1 MLKGLTRM
9 LTRILTTRLLVVVPI
24 IAMLSVSGCGISWYT
39 NRPVSGNSVVLEQ
52 VATPEIAL
60 ESGTYNVDQHITIS
74 CATPEATIYYTTDDT
89 DPTTSTQVYSDV
101 IDVSGQGTVISL
113 KAIAVKEGMDPS
125 GISVSKQY
133 AIDYAVLPAVSFSP
147 AQGTFS
153 SDTLVTMSVAAAE
166 ADIYYTLD
174 GTTPTKDS
182 TKYAGE
188 DISVA
193 GHRTSVTIKAI
204 AIQDQMQDSPVSSAS
219 YTINYSQ
226 IASVVFSPS
235 GGTFSLDQ
243 DVALSVATAGAT
255 IHYTTDGSTPTEL
268 SPEYISAIAVAG
280 HGTVT
285 TIKAMAVMTGMLDS
299 DVTSETYTINYNQ
312 VSTPQFSIPGA
323 VYATDQSV
331 ALTDATS
338 GAVIHYTTN
347 GSTPTSGSPVYV
359 GAISVAG
366 HGTTMTIKAIATK
379 GFMLDSTVAS
389 ATYTITYALVATPTF
404 SVPAGTYNSD
414 QTVAL
419 STTTSGAVIHY
430 TTDGSTPTSSSTTYS
445 SAISVAGHGTS
456 MTIKAIAVKNS
467 MLDSAVASA
476 AYTITYDQVA
486 TPTFSP
492 TAGAVLTGTPVSISC
507 ATSGAIIHYTTDG
520 STPTASSALYVAPI
534 AITTAMT
541 IKAIAVKTGCLDSA
555 VASSSYTKILS
566 LSHLAGPGGSGS
578 ADGTGAAASFNNPG
592 GITSD
597 GTNFYVSDIS
607 NNTIRKIVI
616 STGVVTTFAGTAGT
630 SGSTDGTGAAARFNG
645 PRGITSDGTN
655 LYVAEYGNHT
665 IRKIVI
671 STGVVTTFA
680 GTAGSSGSADGTGAS
695 ARFNGPYAITND
707 GTNLYVAEY
716 AGQTIRKIVISTA
729 VVTTLAGTAGSSG
742 STDGTGAA
750 ARFNGPSGIVGDG
763 TNLYVTDRA
772 NQTIR
777 KIVISTGVVTTFA
790 GTAGTSGST
799 DGTGA
804 AARFYNPLGIITDG
818 TNLYVTDFSNYTI
831 RKIVISTT
839 AVTTIA
845 GTVGSAGSA
854 DGTGA
859 AARFNNSFGVVI
871 NGSNLYVTDYG
882 NHTIRK
888 VVLSTAEVT
897 TFAGVGGTT
906 GETGST
912 DGTGSAARFSSPAG
926 VATDG
931 TNLYV
936 VDGANH
942 TVRKIVISTGV
953 VTTFAGTA
961 GATGSTDGTG
971 AAARFTNPRGLTSD
985 GTNLYVVD
993 YGNHTI
999 RKIVISTAAVTTLA
1013 GTAGVSGSVDGTGV
1027 AARFK
1032 SPYTITNDGT
1042 NLYVADYG
1050 NNTIREIVI
1059 STGVVTTLAG
1069 TAGTSGSTDGTG
1081 AAARFNA
1088 PYGVTTDGTN
1098 LYLVEGSNHT
1108 IRKIV
1113 ISTGVV
1119 TTFAGTAGAS
1129 GSTDGTGAAARFN
1142 MPIGITNDGTNL
1154 YVAEYSNH
1162 TIRKV
1167 VMSTAVV
1174 TTYAGI
1180 AGTTGHKDGVVGVD
1194 ATTFNIP
1201 FGISYF
1207 GEKLFITEAAN
1218 NDVRMIQ

>member
-750 ARFNGPSGIVGDG
+750 ARF
-763 TNLYVTDRA
+763 
-772 NQTIR
+772 
-777 KIVISTGVVTTFA
+777 
-790 GTAGTSGST
+790 
-799 DGTGA
+799 
-804 AARFYNPLGIITDG
+804 YNPLGIITDG